1 MPDNSLNWSAP
12 GPFAGT
18 SMLGYE
24 DMSCKSD
31 GTNIYFNSP
40 ADLTIPQRR
49 FGMVT
54 QYVGGTAQQN
64 LPSQQ
69 YPFTAVATTDASYG
83 GVPIASDGTYP
94 IWATSPASNTYD
106 QVYKSITYSK
116 ATSDV
121 VIADVLSFDVR
132 FLRPGD
138 PEFVDLTGMTMN
150 NTTFGSSGLT
160 INGNANTAVKVFD
173 TWSQTK
179 DGTYD
184 YSGWNGTTATSTTVP
199 LQAQILAIKVTIR
212 IWDFKTEQARQASI
226 VVAM

>member
-1 MPDNSLNWSAP
+1 
-12 GPFAGT
+12 
-18 SMLGYE
+18 
-24 DMSCKSD
+24 MSCKSD

-54 QYVGGTAQQN
+54 QGGAGSQT

-69 YPFTAVATTDASYG
+69 YPFSPVAITDASYG

-106 QVYKSITYSK
+106 QVYRSITYSK
-116 ATSDV
+116 ASSDV

-138 PEFVDLTGMTMN
+138 PDFVDLSGMTMN
-150 NTTFGSSGLT
+150 NTTFGSPPTIT
-160 INGNANTAVKVFD
+160 INGNLTPVKVFD
-173 TWSQTK
+173 TWSQVK

-184 YSGWNGTTATSTTVP
+184 YSGWNSATASHTTVP